1 MITLPRSIAVQ
12 QVTIAIFII
21 LAMFQAC
28 LVFISPEGMSLR
40 GLALIANPL
49 GIACVF
55 MADYPKFKQTAARV
69 PMIAFGFG
77 LAIASVYILLMQKF
91 S

>member
-1 MITLPRSIAVQ
+1 MTTLPRSLAVQ

-21 LAMFQAC
+21 LAMFQAY

-40 GLALIANPL
+40 GWALIANPL
-49 GIACVF
+49 GLSCVF
-55 MADYPKFKQTAARV
+55 MADYPKFKQTAARI
-69 PMIAFGFG
+69 PMISFGFG
-77 LAIASVYILLMQKF
+77 LVITSVYILLMHKF